1 MYKFNKFLLHTRFC
15 KQIKIDNYNCSDEF
29 IIKLDDVIITS
40 GASTLFE
47 EGFEEDN
54 LSSEEVEFNSPK
66 MFLLYPNFPNPFN
79 PSTTLKYSLPL
90 RAHVYITIYDILGKN
105 IYTRENGI
113 QNPGVKSVI
122 WNGTDSFG
130 RPVSAEIYLYK
141 IQAGDFVQTRKM
153 VLLK

>member
-1 MYKFNKFLLHTRFC
+1 MFLLH
-15 KQIKIDNYNCSDEF
+15 
-29 IIKLDDVIITS
+29 
-40 GASTLFE
+40 
-47 EGFEEDN
+47 
-54 LSSEEVEFNSPK
+54 
-66 MFLLYPNFPNPFN
+66 PNFPNPFN

-130 RPVSAEIYLYK
+130 RPVSAGIYLYK